1 MVNFVWTKFFQNYY
15 LPVKFSID
23 KRKAHLSSLICSN
36 QISRLEALKT
46 LKEPLYDKSEIQ
58 KG

>member
-1 MVNFVWTKFFQNYY
+1 M
-15 LPVKFSID
+15 

-46 LKEPLYDKSEIQ
+46 LKEPCMIKVKYKKIKTTFEKI
-58 KG
+58 